1 VKFSTGFFPTGV
13 LATGVPRTIL
23 SKVPSMAAVSAI
35 LCWAGVDL
43 GNAVCLHA
51 ISLQVE
57 GDCFDVGDDVE
68 GSSVGSSGSA
78 MDSRSLLWV
87 NAESNVGDVTDDV
100 EDDVGE
106 VNGVLNHGIGG
117 GGVNEEAIRAI
128 VAGGWR
134 KVEIRSG
141 VFNHGIGGGFVK
153 ENRVE
158 VEVD

>member
-1 VKFSTGFFPTGV
+1 MT
-13 LATGVPRTIL
+13 
-23 SKVPSMAAVSAI
+23 AVSAV
-35 LCWAGVDL
+35 LCWVGVDS
-43 GNAVCLHA
+43 GNASCLHGTSSRA
-51 ISLQVE
+51 EGIS
-57 GDCFDVGDDVE
+57 GIDMGDDVE
-68 GSSVGSSGSA
+68 VLSLGSSGSA
-78 MDSRSLLWV
+78 MDSHSLLWV

-100 EDDVGE
+100 EDDVSE